1 MKENQKDRQTE
12 EYSGE
17 LSPKERAKGN
27 RLLQENSPYLLQHA
41 HNPVDWYPWCE
52 EAFAR
57 ARQEEKPVFLSIGYS
72 TCHWCHVMAEESFAD
87 EEVAELLNR
96 YFISIKVDREERPD
110 IDAVYM
116 AACQAF
122 TGSGGWPLT
131 AVLDEEQRPFYV
143 GTYLPKT
150 SRLGRTGLL
159 ELLQAIERQWT
170 LDRESLKATGYKITE
185 YLKALEQERN
195 TGQGDPWEKPGEA
208 HGEDRVL
215 ERLLAQAEE
224 WFQHQFDSVNGGF
237 GRAPKFP
244 QAHQLLFLLRY
255 GAFKKEKAPV
265 DMAEKTLTSL
275 YRGGIF
281 DQIGGG
287 FSRYSTDERWLAP
300 HFEKMLYDN
309 ALLALAYTEAFAQTG
324 KPEYREAVSRIFTYA
339 ERELLQKEGGF
350 SCGQDADSGGEEG
363 KYYILAWEEVLDVLG
378 EERGEEFCRFYG
390 ITREGNFEGKNIPN
404 RLGQAPEERPFWWQ
418 EALDLLLHYRQER
431 SELHL
436 DDKVLTAWNSL
447 MIWAYAQAARV
458 FQEPSYAKTASAC
471 MTFLRKHLKTR
482 EGRLWIRW
490 RKGQAAFSGQL
501 EDYAFYGLAGLEL
514 YETSGKKEDF
524 MEAVWALRQLDPL
537 FGDGE
542 RGGYFRYSRENET
555 LIIRPKEAYDG
566 AIPSGNGAA
575 ALAFAKVYNLTGD
588 PAFGKLRD
596 TQLAYIAREAHAF
609 PAGHTMGLL
618 AFLEAWGEETLCRP
632 GEASEA
638 CRLQAKRY
646 GWLHETGEQMGKVGT
661 QTL

>member
-1 MKENQKDRQTE
+1 MKETKQHWQTE

-17 LSPKERAKGN
+17 LSPREGNEGN
-27 RLLQENSPYLLQHA
+27 RLLRETSPYLLQHA
-41 HNPVDWYPWCE
+41 HNPIDWYPWCE

-57 ARQEEKPVFLSIGYS
+57 ARGEEKPVFLSIGYS
-72 TCHWCHVMAEESFAD
+72 TCHWCHVMAEESFED
-87 EEVAELLNR
+87 KEVAELLNR

-131 AVLDEEQRPFYV
+131 AILDEEQRPFFV
-143 GTYLPKT
+143 GTYLPRT
-150 SRLGRTGLL
+150 SRFGRTGLL
-159 ELLQAIERQWT
+159 ELLQAVQKQWT
-170 LDRESLKATGYKITE
+170 LDRESLKDTGHKITE
-185 YLKALEQERN
+185 YLKALEQERS
-195 TGQGDPWEKPGEA
+195 TGQGERREVKGEEEA
-208 HGEDRVL
+208 NF
-215 ERLLAQAEE
+215 ERLLSQAEE
-224 WFQHQFDSVNGGF
+224 WFQHQFDPVNGGF

-255 GAFKKEKAPV
+255 GAWKKEKAPM
-265 DMAEKTLTSL
+265 DMAEKTLLSL

-287 FSRYSTDERWLAP
+287 FSRYSTDQRWLVP

-309 ALLALAYTEAFAQTG
+309 ALLALAYTEAFSQTG
-324 KPEYREAVSRIFTYA
+324 KPEYREAVTRIFTYA
-339 ERELLQKEGGF
+339 ERELLQDEGGF

-363 KYYILAWEEVLDVLG
+363 KYYLFAKEEILDVLG
-378 EERGEEFCRFYG
+378 EERGKEFCQFYD
-390 ITREGNFEGKNIPN
+390 ITQEGNFEGKNIPN
-404 RLGQAPEERPFWWQ
+404 RLGQVPQERPFWWQ

-431 SELHL
+431 SKLHL

-458 FQEPSYAKTASAC
+458 FQEPSYKETARVC
-471 MTFLRKHLKTR
+471 MQFVQKHLKTPK
-482 EGRLWIRW
+482 GRLLIRW
-490 RKGQAAFSGQL
+490 RKGQAAFAGQL
-501 EDYAFYGLAGLEL
+501 EDYTFYSLANLEL
-514 YETSGKKEDF
+514 YETFGEKRDF
-524 MEAVWALRQLDPL
+524 MEAVGVLRQLEPL
-537 FGDGE
+537 FGDAGN
-542 RGGYFRYSRENET
+542 GGYFRYSQENEP

-596 TQLAYIAREAHAF
+596 AQLTYIAREAQTF

-618 AFLEAWGEETLCRP
+618 AFLEAWKGENLCKM
-632 GEASEA
+632 GEASQE
-638 CRLQAKRY
+638 CQKQAERY
-646 GWLHETGEQMGKVGT
+646 GWLHHVQGQGSC
-661 QTL
+661 